1 MIRLLALLALALFA
15 GRARAEFPLGD
26 MAPDRLGLQ
35 YGFAFR
41 GQNITSK
48 DVPSHETIHALTLG
62 YAPIP
67 YLEVEGGIGLDR
79 MVVDRYNGARFH
91 GEYGLSPLFGLV
103 GSSPQLA
110 GILRVTGGARFL
122 YLNSD
127 DDQGYS
133 YSGFI
138 SSPFLSAV
146 VSPSAY
152 VDVEAGAR
160 GHSIDG
166 TIEGP
171 GGVSSYFANRETVRG
186 FLSFTLKSP
195 TESAFL
201 TVDADLSP
209 SVDSDWSGGPREASI
224 GVSFGTLLGGKPKPA
239 EIKSAPSY
247 FPAYPD
253 LKERQKKMAEELE

>member
-1 MIRLLALLALALFA
+1 MMRRLALLALILLSA
-15 GRARAEFPLGD
+15 RARAEFPLGD

-41 GQNITSK
+41 GQDITSK

-79 MVVDRYNGARFH
+79 MVVDRYNGARFR
-91 GEYGLSPLFGLV
+91 GEYGLSPLFGATGATPYLF
-103 GSSPQLA
+103 
-110 GILRVTGGARFL
+110 GIARVTAGARFL

-160 GHSIDG
+160 GHYIYG
-166 TIEGP
+166 TSEGP
-171 GGVSSYFANRETVRG
+171 GGTAAAFANRELMRG
-186 FLSFTLKSP
+186 FLAFTLKSP

-201 TVDADLSP
+201 TVDADFSP
-209 SVDSDWSGGPREASI
+209 SVKADWSGGPREASI
-224 GVSFGTLLGGKPKPA
+224 GLSFGTLLGGKAKA
-239 EIKSAPSY
+239 SETKSAPPY

-253 LKERQKKMAEELE
+253 LKERQKKMAEDLE